1 MQCDNHNHTL
11 LIIIIIFISTQ
22 KTVPKHIKHA
32 KKVIKMQN
40 AVIFLQDHNHNQ
52 LLHKNIKTC
61 SHLIL
66 IITVLYSM

>member
-40 AVIFLQDHNHNQ
+40 AVIFFTRSQSQ
-52 LLHKNIKTC
+52 PTTAQK
-61 SHLIL
+61 
-66 IITVLYSM
+66 Y